1 MKLISREE
9 TDTKLE
15 YDTNAVTCAMKQ
27 TAKEWKP
34 SWSCEEMCVWSG
46 VLIYTLSQ
54 LLF

>member
-1 MKLISREE
+1 MKLISRGE

-34 SWSCEEMCVWSG
+34 SIDLVKKCVCEVG
-46 VLIYTLSQ
+46 Y
-54 LLF
+54 